1 MAAGHEYIFRAN
13 DGILVERIGAVN
25 GDVFAKGVPV
35 TDNEPSRLVVVF
47 YVLRV
52 IADDAAGVEVVTL
65 TNRRVAGDVRV
76 RPDLAVGSYRDVFI
90 NDGVWA
96 NLSAGMDLRIF
107 VDDGSRVNHSKR

>member
-1 MAAGHEYIFRAN
+1 MAADHEYIFRAN
-13 DGILVERIGAVN
+13 DGILVECVGAMN

-35 TDNEPSRLVVVF
+35 TDNELSRLVIEF
-47 YVLRV
+47 YILRF
-52 IADDAAGVEVVTL
+52 IADDAAGMEMVTV